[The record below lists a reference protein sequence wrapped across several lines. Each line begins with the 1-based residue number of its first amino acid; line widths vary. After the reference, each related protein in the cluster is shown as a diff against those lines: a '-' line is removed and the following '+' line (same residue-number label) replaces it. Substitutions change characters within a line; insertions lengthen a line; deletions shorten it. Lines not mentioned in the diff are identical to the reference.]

1 MMSKLSNTKVPAST
15 GVESTTRMLV
25 PSMAQQYIG
34 SCIKPRPGRRNL
46 RMVAMKLMPPKMELP
61 PRSST
66 LRIQMI
72 WPMAGV
78 VMLRGG

>member
-1 MMSKLSNTKVPAST
+1 MSKLRSTRVPAST

-34 SCIKPRPGRRNL
+34 SCINFRPGRRNL
-46 RMVAMKLMPPKMELP
+46 RMVAMKLMPPKIELP
-61 PRSST
+61 PSSST

-72 WPMAGV
+72 WPVAGV
-78 VMLRGG
+78 VMLSGG

>member
-1 MMSKLSNTKVPAST
+1 MSKLSNTRVPART
-15 GVESTTRMLV
+15 GVDNTTRMLV

-34 SCIKPRPGRRNL
+34 SCISLRPGRRSL
-46 RMVAMKLMPPKMELP
+46 RIVAMKLMPPKMELP
-61 PRSST
+61 PSRRT

-72 WPMAGV
+72 CPVAGV